1 MTVAASRAWFHGMLR
16 TLPDQ
21 TQQTQSSRRKV
32 MGRILLAFR
41 VFFRVLF
48 NAGFAEQVRA
58 LSETGAPPPEPR
70 VEQVEKPKVAEKPQE
85 PKPERSEAIT
95 LLATLQREARFI
107 DFVKEPIDAYND
119 AQIGAAAREVHRDCA
134 QVLERLFGL
143 QPVVAQDEGCEIDV
157 PENFETERFRLTG
170 KVGDQP
176 PWHGRL
182 VHHGW
187 EAAKCELPKWT
198 GNPTQAFVVTAAEVE
213 IQ

>member
-1 MTVAASRAWFHGMLR
+1 MA
-16 TLPDQ
+16 
-21 TQQTQSSRRKV
+21 
-32 MGRILLAFR
+32 RILLAFR

-48 NAGFAEQVRA
+48 DGEFAEQIQA
-58 LSETGAPPPEPR
+58 LAETGAQPPEPK
-70 VEQVEKPKVAEKPQE
+70 VEQVEKPKVSEKPPE
-85 PKPERSEAIT
+85 PWTARSEAIT

-107 DFVKEPIDAYND
+107 DFVKEPIDGYND
-119 AQIGAAAREVHRDCA
+119 AQIGAAAREVHRECA
-134 QVLERLFGL
+134 HVLERLFGL
-143 QPVVAQDEGCEIDV
+143 QPVVAQNEGSEIDV

-187 EAAKCELPKWT
+187 EASRCELPKWT
-198 GNPTQAFVVTAAEVE
+198 GNPAQALVVTAAEVE